1 MMPGGYVHAVAAS
14 ISRVRA
20 PILCPQQRTGASLAA
35 LPPYQ
40 FWGGTFLPL
49 GMPQQQVGRYA
60 WDRKGGASWAA
71 SPSVSNVSATSI
83 IPISRRSSCGAIP
96 IIGVSMPRLLTAVA
110 AQRGHPPAGGSRVHG
125 ALNFL
130 VDPQRRAD
138 QEPAIWRAGDNPS
151 VVILAAPDHAG
162 SPIPDII
169 GASTKLVD
177 RETGTG
183 RHLVLETRHGRH
195 RLLVTRSA
203 AAPSYLLPADATVAI
218 RLAATS
224 AFHSGNA
231 GCPSPFH
238 PLPLRPS
245 PYQRHRLALLLAILD
260 RIDDQ
265 NRELPTLRDLA
276 RDVVFPGVDGGPAID
291 WKTSSHRRQVQ
302 RLASGARR
310 MALVGFRELLR
321 HGLRPVPAAPPCEIP
336 WA

>member
-1 MMPGGYVHAVAAS
+1 MSGGYVHAVAAS

-40 FWGGTFLPL
+40 FWGGTLLHL
-49 GMPQQQVGRYA
+49 GMPRQQVGRYS

-71 SPSVSNVSATSI
+71 PLSVSNVSATSI
-83 IPISRRSSCGAIP
+83 IPISRRSSCGEIP
-96 IIGVSMPRLLTAVA
+96 IIDVNMPRLLA
-110 AQRGHPPAGGSRVHG
+110 AATVQRGHSPAGGSRVHG

-130 VDPQRRAD
+130 VDPQRPAD
-138 QEPAIWRAGDNPS
+138 QVPAIWRPEDNPS
-151 VVILAAPDHAG
+151 VVILAAPDRTG
-162 SPIPDII
+162 SPFPDIV

-195 RLLVTRSA
+195 RLLVTRSD
-203 AAPSYLLPADATVAI
+203 AAPSYLLPADATAAI
-218 RLAATS
+218 RLVATC
-224 AFHSGNA
+224 AFHSVNA
-231 GCPSPFH
+231 GDGSPSERP
-238 PLPLRPS
+238 PLRPS

-260 RIDDQ
+260 RIDDDG
-265 NRELPTLRDLA
+265 RELPTLRDLA
-276 RDVVFPGVDGGPAID
+276 RDVVFPGLDGGSAIA

-302 RLASGARR
+302 RLASEARR

-321 HGLRPVPAAPPCEIP
+321 HGDRRAPPDPSCDIP
-336 WA
+336 GA